1 MGLIGVKRARM
12 QWLAEG
18 IGQVVESNQGDAAK
32 VKHLQTEEKPGTA
45 RPGDADQARLDD
57 LFAARSGLLDGM
69 TAIRLCN
76 EGLKLT
82 EVVSILQSAI
92 QELERYIADLDSRI
106 RAQIAEDPGIA
117 RRDKILRS
125 IPGMEP
131 VIAALLCA
139 EMPELGSLDRTMAAV
154 LSGTV
159 PSPEGGGA
167 KTGGQHSGVRRAA
180 VREAFYMAAV
190 SAVMHNA
197 DMKEFYEKLISSGKT
212 HKFALSAVMHK
223 MIALTNVLL
232 RKDQEW
238 EPSTQAV
245 RE

>member
-1 MGLIGVKRARM
+1 M
-12 QWLAEG
+12 
-18 IGQVVESNQGDAAK
+18 VESNQGDAAK
-32 VKHLQTEEKPGTA
+32 VKHLQSEEKPGTA
-45 RPGDADQARLDD
+45 SPIDADQARLDD

-92 QELERYIADLDSRI
+92 LELERYIAELDSRI
-106 RAQIAEDPGIA
+106 RAHIAEDPGIA

-139 EMPELGSLDRTMAAV
+139 EMPELGSLDRTMAAA

-159 PSPEGGGA
+159 PSPEGDGT

-245 RE
+245 HE